1 MNIVDTDTPSFIAA
15 KICSCKEKNG
25 RRKRTRVTYRLL
37 DSYYS
42 ICLDKRDI
50 ILAELEACNKLL
62 KYSMDENDKSA
73 VSEEIEGLKIVLDT
87 MS

>member
-1 MNIVDTDTPSFIAA
+1 
-15 KICSCKEKNG
+15 
-25 RRKRTRVTYRLL
+25 VTYRLL
-37 DSYYS
+37 DSYYI

-50 ILAELEACNKLL
+50 ILAELEARNKLL
-62 KYSMDENDKSA
+62 KYSMDENGKSA